1 MKHFTAVSD
10 CSPAD
15 LRHLLDVSYRLKR
28 HHKQTGRNDPILAG
42 KTLALVFEKPS
53 LRTRVSFS
61 VAMTHL
67 GGDGLILRDEEVGLG
82 KREPVQDVARVL
94 SGMCDGI
101 MARTFEHE
109 KVTLLAKYA
118 TVPVINGLTDL
129 SHPCQAMADLMT
141 LEEHF
146 GPGSLPGK
154 TMAFIGDGNNVARSL
169 AVACGKFGMR
179 FILSSPPGYE
189 LPESDVDRIMS
200 QVPQM
205 DFETVVDPTV
215 AVREADCVVTDTW
228 VSMGQEA
235 EKARRLKDFA
245 GYQVD
250 EKLLSLAPKHAVVLH
265 CLPAYRGYEI
275 SEAVMEGPRS
285 LVFQEAENRLHFQKG
300 LIAVLM
306 GGM

>member
-1 MKHFTAVSD
+1 
-10 CSPAD
+10 
-15 LRHLLDVSYRLKR
+15 
-28 HHKQTGRNDPILAG
+28 
-42 KTLALVFEKPS
+42 
-53 LRTRVSFS
+53 VSFS

-67 GGDGLILRDEEVGLG
+67 GGQGLILRDEEVGLG

-94 SGMCDGI
+94 SGMVDGI

-109 KVTLLAKYA
+109 KVTQLAKYA
-118 TVPVINGLTDL
+118 SVPVINGLTDH

-154 TMAFIGDGNNVARSL
+154 TLAFIGDGNNVARSL

-179 FILSSPPGYE
+179 FLLSAPPGYE
-189 LPESDVDRIMS
+189 LPNEDVDRVMS

-205 DFETVVDPTV
+205 DFETVHEPAA

-228 VSMGQEA
+228 VSMGQEDD
-235 EKARRLKDFA
+235 KARRLKDFA

-250 EKLLSLAPKHAVVLH
+250 ENLMAQAPKHAVVLH

-275 SEAVMEGPRS
+275 SEGVMESPRS